1 MAAKKKKAA
10 APKKAA
16 PKASAA
22 KAGPRIAMKL
32 LGTLPPID
40 ARRRRI
46 YQRAFTE
53 EQCDSWGDRTKAN
66 SVHAEAERFVGA
78 LGTALKK
85 PVTGYSLHRLAW
97 LCQLVT
103 ELDDAIASDEASGR
117 NEART
122 DRAGTFTLADK
133 ARRKLASGLSA
144 AATGNP
150 PFLKEI
156 TDRNDN
162 SKTAHAL
169 ESTLT
174 GLLQLALR
182 LRRSEDGEVLADD
195 VGLTQDFLSSVSAM
209 TDQLREANERTF
221 TVERGKDSQETNRI
235 EGRVLREMGYALKTL
250 RRAREDGET
259 IDVPVPGP
267 NVSAL
272 MKHSEAA
279 PEAPVAPTTPG

>member
-1 MAAKKKKAA
+1 MAAKKQKAA

-16 PKASAA
+16 PKASAT
-22 KAGPRIAMKL
+22 KAPRIAMKL

-40 ARRRRI
+40 AKRRRI
-46 YQRAFTE
+46 YLRAFTD

-66 SVHAEAERFVGA
+66 SVHAEAERFAGA

-97 LCQLVT
+97 LCQLIT
-103 ELDDAIASDEASGR
+103 ELDDAIASDEASSK
-117 NEART
+117 NEERT
-122 DRAGTFTLADK
+122 DRAGTFALADK
-133 ARRKLASGLSA
+133 ARRKLASALTA
-144 AATGNP
+144 AATGDAA
-150 PFLKEI
+150 FLKEV
-156 TDRNDN
+156 TDRNET
-162 SKTAHAL
+162 SKTPHVL

-221 TVERGKDSQETNRI
+221 TVERGKDSAATNRI
-235 EGRVLREMGYALKTL
+235 EGRVLREMAYAVKTL
-250 RRAREDGET
+250 RRAKEDGET
-259 IDVPVPGP
+259 INAPPPGP
-267 NVSAL
+267 NLTAIL
-272 MKHSEAA
+272 KRSEAA
-279 PEAPVAPTTPG
+279 EAEPTPT